1 MQKRIILQLL
11 GTTLSFLALGV
22 VIDLS
27 QLISEISNLH
37 LLILIIILIS
47 TLLRLLICSMRCL
60 RAFSETDQLD
70 LRLTIEGY
78 LVSSYASLF
87 LPTAI
92 GGDAVRV
99 EFLSQRGN
107 LSRARSAAVVLVER
121 VCGLFGMLF
130 LAIMAILYIPTIL
143 ENGRAY
149 FRMISLCLLIL
160 ILLAFFVR
168 NLNPIKTSLN
178 WWADFTTSFKKIS
191 SPRKF
196 SELVTWSLFAH
207 FAGLA
212 IPFSVG
218 LMHEGGSLDTALKM
232 SAITPIVWLIT
243 MLPISLGGNGL
254 REISF
259 VGIADL
265 IGLNEIIA
273 LTAALCITVSNILPS
288 IFGAYSVNR
297 WGRKHLQSLE

>member
-121 VCGLFGMLF
+121 V
-130 LAIMAILYIPTIL
+130 
-143 ENGRAY
+143 
-149 FRMISLCLLIL
+149 
-160 ILLAFFVR
+160 
-168 NLNPIKTSLN
+168 
-178 WWADFTTSFKKIS
+178 
-191 SPRKF
+191 
-196 SELVTWSLFAH
+196 
-207 FAGLA
+207 
-212 IPFSVG
+212 
-218 LMHEGGSLDTALKM
+218 
-232 SAITPIVWLIT
+232 
-243 MLPISLGGNGL
+243 
-254 REISF
+254 
-259 VGIADL
+259 
-265 IGLNEIIA
+265 
-273 LTAALCITVSNILPS
+273 
-288 IFGAYSVNR
+288 
-297 WGRKHLQSLE
+297 